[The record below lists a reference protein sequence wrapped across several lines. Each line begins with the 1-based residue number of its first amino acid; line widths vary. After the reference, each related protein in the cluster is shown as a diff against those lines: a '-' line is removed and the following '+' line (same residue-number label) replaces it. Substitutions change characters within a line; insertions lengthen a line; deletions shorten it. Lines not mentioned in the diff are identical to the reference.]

1 VLEVGCGA
9 GDLARALD
17 AAGYRVLAIDSQA
30 PEGAIF
36 RRVTIE
42 ELDDAGPF
50 DAAVASYSLH
60 HIENL
65 DRALDRLASL
75 LEPRGTL
82 VIEEFGWDRLDQ
94 ETAAWYARQQEEQ
107 SVETALAE
115 WATEHEGL
123 HGFTDMRAALDDRFK
138 EHIFEWRPYLYRCL
152 DRDDLEANERDAITR
167 GEIQAIGFRY
177 LGSRA

>member
-1 VLEVGCGA
+1 VLEVGCGE

-17 AAGYRVLAIDSQA
+17 AAGYRVLAIDPQA

-75 LEPRGTL
+75 LKPRGTL
-82 VIEEFGWDRLDQ
+82 VIEEFGWDRLDR
-94 ETAAWYARQQEEQ
+94 ETAAWYARRQEEQ

-123 HGFTDMRAALDDRFK
+123 HGFTDMRAALDDRFE

-177 LGSRA
+177 IGIRA

>member
-9 GDLARALD
+9 GDLARSLD
-17 AAGYRVLAIDSQA
+17 AAGYCVLAIDPQA
-30 PEGAIF
+30 PEGSIF

-75 LEPRGTL
+75 LKPRGTL

-94 ETAAWYARQQEEQ
+94 ETAAWYAGQQEEQ
-107 SVETALAE
+107 SVETALAG

-123 HGFTDMRAALDDRFK
+123 HGFTDMRAAMDDRFE
-138 EHIFEWRPYLYRCL
+138 EHTFEWRPYLYRCL
-152 DRDDLEANERDAITR
+152 DRDDLAANERDAITR

-177 LGSRA
+177 ISVRP